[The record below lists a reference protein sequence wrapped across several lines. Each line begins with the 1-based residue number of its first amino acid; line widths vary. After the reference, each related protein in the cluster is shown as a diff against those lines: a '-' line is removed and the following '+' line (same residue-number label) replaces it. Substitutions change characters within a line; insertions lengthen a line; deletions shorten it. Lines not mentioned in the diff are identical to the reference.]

1 MANALYDSGRERFLG
16 GDLDWDA
23 NTILV
28 SLLDAAD
35 YTINLSTDDFWND
48 VPGAA
53 VVATSS
59 ALSSKTKVGGTADA
73 GDITFSTVTGD
84 PSEYLNIRQDTG
96 TPSTSALIGNM
107 DTATGLPVTPNG
119 GNITVT
125 WNGSG
130 IFKL

>member
-16 GDLDWDA
+16 GDLDWDT

-28 SLLDAAD
+28 SLVDAAD
-35 YTINLSTDDFWND
+35 YTINLAADDFWND

-73 GDITFSTVTGD
+73 ADITFSTVTGD

-96 TPSTSALIGNM
+96 VSSTSALIGNM

>member
-1 MANALYDSGRERFLG
+1 MANSLYDSGRERFLG

-28 SLLDAAD
+28 SLLDGAD
-35 YTINLSTDDFWND
+35 YTPNLSTDDFWND

-59 ALSSKTKVGGTADA
+59 ALGSKTKVGGTADA
-73 GDITFSTVTGD
+73 ADITFTSVTGD

-96 TPSTSALIGNM
+96 VSSTSALIGNM

>member
-96 TPSTSALIGNM
+96 VSSTSALIGNM

>member
-28 SLLDAAD
+28 SLLDSAD
-35 YTINLSTDDFWND
+35 YTINLATDDFWND

-73 GDITFSTVTGD
+73 ADITFNTVTGD

-96 TPSTSALIGNM
+96 VSTTSALIGNM